1 MKNFTQ
7 TLLILIVA
15 SATIGGSLAC
25 TSAVISA
32 RATKDGKPLLWKHR
46 DTDAE
51 QNHMQHF
58 RGAKYSFTALANS
71 VENGDGAIWIG
82 TNSAGFSLMNTAS
95 YNLKNDTLV
104 NAAEQEGVVMKMA
117 LGVCKD
123 LKDFEKFLDT
133 LSKPRCVQANFGV
146 IDAAGGAAYYE
157 TNNFE
162 YFKTDANDPMV
173 APQGYIIRTNFSFA
187 GRVNEGLGYIR
198 YQNAHHLLSQAM
210 AAGTM
215 TPEWIFANASRSF
228 YNAQLETDL
237 TNDKFA
243 PANGWMVDQDF
254 ISRYESSASVIV
266 QGVKAGQ
273 NPNLTTMW
281 SILGYAPCSI
291 AVPVWEASGAAL
303 PAIMTVSEGVKHAPM
318 CDLAVKLKHT
328 VYPITRGSGKKYMHF
343 ALLYNKQGDGI
354 MQTAAPIE
362 ADIFKQSRKTI
373 STMEQ
378 SGYNKAA
385 VDALYTNITTRFN
398 EFNNL
403 MTERFDLE

>member
-7 TLLILIVA
+7 TWLILIA
-15 SATIGGSLAC
+15 IFIAIGDSLAC

-82 TNSAGFSLMNTAS
+82 TNSTGFSIMNTAS
-95 YNLKNDTLV
+95 YNLKNDTIAS
-104 NAAEQEGVVMKMA
+104 AAEQEGMVMKMA

-146 IDAAGGAAYYE
+146 IDANGGAAYYE

-198 YQNAHHLLSQAM
+198 YQSTHHLLSQAM

-215 TPEWIFANASRSF
+215 TPEWIFANVSRSF

-243 PANGWMVDQDF
+243 PSNGWMVDQDL
-254 ISRYESSASVIV
+254 IPRYESSASVIV
-266 QGVKAGQ
+266 QGVKTGQ

-281 SILGYAPCSI
+281 CVLGYAPCSI
-291 AVPVWEASGAAL
+291 AVPVWEASGTAL
-303 PAIMTVSEGVKHAPM
+303 PSIMTVSDGVKHAPM

-354 MQTAAPIE
+354 MQTIAPIE

-378 SGYNKAA
+378 EGYNKVA
-385 VDALYTNITTRFN
+385 VDALYADITTRFN
-398 EFNNL
+398 RFNNL
-403 MTERFDLE
+403 MIERFDL